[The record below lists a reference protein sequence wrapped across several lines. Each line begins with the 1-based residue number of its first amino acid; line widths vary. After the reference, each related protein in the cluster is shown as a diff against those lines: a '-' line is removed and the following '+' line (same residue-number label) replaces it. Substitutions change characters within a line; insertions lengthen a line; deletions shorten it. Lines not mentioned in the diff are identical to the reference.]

1 MYRVIDTP
9 GIFGLLAER
18 DFGGQTCRLKLTLE
32 DSFLPQHAG
41 DYYLRF
47 EGGRLSVGNGG
58 ETDVQ
63 LGIDVADFS
72 SLLVGAVNL
81 RSLHRYGL
89 ARVSQPD
96 YVDVLDKIFAVRD
109 KPVCMTA
116 F

>member
-18 DFGGQTCRLKLTLE
+18 DFGQTCRLKLTLE
-32 DSFLPQHAG
+32 DSFLPQNAG

-47 EGGRLSVGNGG
+47 EGGRVSVENGG

-63 LGIDVADFS
+63 LGMDVADFS

-81 RSLHRYGL
+81 RSLYRYGL
-89 ARVSQPD
+89 ARVSEPG

-109 KPVCMTA
+109 KPICTTA